1 MEHSERMRELCLL
14 QMRRLG
20 GLIYS
25 VKRMVLEKLESDFLQ
40 IYIAE
45 KRPQGA
51 SKEIT
56 TTYIAK
62 QTNKQGG
69 SY

>member
-1 MEHSERMRELCLL
+1 
-14 QMRRLG
+14 MRRLG